1 MTKPLVNRIPFAKI
15 VIGLVIVFILSLGL
29 CGVSVVVALQP
40 GMPHRWARLVN
51 QAAGLD
57 MVVLVL
63 SAFGLV
69 VTVIAWVVLA
79 IVRSS
84 VRKVSQ
90 PQNLSGGT
98 DDTNLDKKE

>member
-1 MTKPLVNRIPFAKI
+1 
-15 VIGLVIVFILSLGL
+15 
-29 CGVSVVVALQP
+29 
-40 GMPHRWARLVN
+40 MPHRWARLVN

-57 MVVLVL
+57 MLVLVL

-79 IVRSS
+79 IVGSS
-84 VRKVSQ
+84 VPKVSQ
-90 PQNLSGGT
+90 PQKPSGEL

>member
-1 MTKPLVNRIPFAKI
+1 MSKPLANRIPFAKI

-29 CGVSVVVALQP
+29 CGVSLVVALQP

-69 VTVIAWVVLA
+69 ATVIAWVVLA
-79 IVRSS
+79 IVGSS
-84 VRKVSQ
+84 VPKVSQ
-90 PQNLSGGT
+90 PQNFSGEHDG
-98 DDTNLDKKE
+98 TNLDKKD